1 MHPVKASSARLKIAM
16 GTHVVSCFKVFL
28 VTVVVVLSV
37 EASNRV
43 TEDKAMESMSPLFHR
58 SRHCINVI
66 LFEDFLPVGAT
77 EKQQIIVS
85 HDSALERKD
94 WYIQT
99 LNSYW
104 CAIGWTG
111 EKVVQNVTSLKAITG
126 LVRLVPQHI
135 VLLEGGKSPSKREL
149 DLQNRKL
156 IWKHKTEKVPGFF
169 PKWQRKK
176 MKGLILH
183 RKQHIWGIAR
193 KLELLSGRIF

>member
-1 MHPVKASSARLKIAM
+1 MYLSKALSACLKIAL